1 MEYRLLLARRVD
13 DRGQPQVPG
22 HGARWVAALFL
33 AGLMTGASGGDSM
46 LPPSC
51 QQLLAKGEFNSRFR
65 VIDPLARVTAC
76 RMKGEIAEDEFDLLV
91 RGRVEQ
97 WTRRCFN
104 DREQAYLHGVLRQ
117 ATLQSMPF
125 VTRENCMANLEQ
137 LLALP
142 EPWKRP

>member
-1 MEYRLLLARRVD
+1 MAYRLLPTPRD
-13 DRGQPQVPG
+13 EDRIRSRVPG
-22 HGARWVAALFL
+22 HAARWLAALL
-33 AGLMTGASGGDSM
+33 LTGLVTAASGGDSM

-51 QQLLAKGEFNSRFR
+51 QQLLDEGEFSSRFR

-91 RGRVEQ
+91 KGRVEQ
-97 WTRRCFN
+97 WTRRCFS

-125 VTRENCMANLEQ
+125 VTRENCASNLEQ
-137 LLALP
+137 LLTLP

>member
-1 MEYRLLLARRVD
+1 MGYRQPLARRNANRD
-13 DRGQPQVPG
+13 EQHMLR
-22 HGARWVAALFL
+22 HAARWIAVPIL
-33 AGLMTGASGGDSM
+33 AGLVTAVSGGDSM

-51 QQLLAKGEFNSRFR
+51 QQLLAEGEFSSRFH

-76 RMKGEIAEDEFDLLV
+76 RMKGAMEDDEFDLLV
-91 RGRVEQ
+91 KGRVEQ
-97 WTRRCFN
+97 WARRCFS
-104 DREQAYLHGVLRQ
+104 DHEQTYLHGVLRQ

-125 VTRENCMANLEQ
+125 VTRENCASNLEL